1 MLYGIIDI
9 GSNTIRMNIYKIDGR
24 QFHLLLSKKE
34 AVGLVQY
41 VKKSVMTQEGID
53 RLAACLTQF
62 REMIELLHLD
72 GYSAFATA
80 SLRNIDNSQDVID
93 AIFQKCQVPIDLLTG
108 AQEGRISFHGAIYGL
123 THQNGIYVD
132 TGGGSSEV
140 ILYDKRQIG
149 FVASLPIGSLN
160 LYNKYVKN
168 IIPTKSEIKTIQ
180 ERIEKEL
187 TTIDRKK
194 SILKAEDLSVTG
206 GSMRAIR
213 ALLISLRWIEK
224 DVYEFDALMI
234 RQLVKY
240 LQEDEGKTIHRFL
253 KVKPDRVHTMF
264 PGLLIIDTIAQYT
277 KAKRIQVSV
286 NGVREGYLME
296 KILGE

>member
-41 VKKSVMTQEGID
+41 VKKSVMSQEGID

-93 AIFQKCQVPIDLLTG
+93 AIFQKCQVPIDLLSG

-123 THQNGIYVD
+123 AHQNGIYVD

-213 ALLISLRWIEK
+213 SVLVSLRWIEK
-224 DVYEFDALMI
+224 DVYEFDASMI

-277 KAKRIQVSV
+277 KAKRIQVSM

>member
-41 VKKSVMTQEGID
+41 VKKSVMSQEGID

-80 SLRNIDNSQDVID
+80 SLRNIDNSEDVID
-93 AIFQKCQVPIDLLTG
+93 AIFQKCQVPIDLLSG

-123 THQNGIYVD
+123 AHQSGIYID

-213 ALLISLRWIEK
+213 SLLISLRWIEK
-224 DVYEFDALMI
+224 DVYEFDASMI

-277 KAKRIQVSV
+277 KAKRIQVSM

>member
-41 VKKSVMTQEGID
+41 VKKSVMSQEGID

-93 AIFQKCQVPIDLLTG
+93 AIFQKCQVPIDLLSG

-123 THQNGIYVD
+123 AHQNGIYVD

-213 ALLISLRWIEK
+213 ILLISLRWIEK
-224 DVYEFDALMI
+224 DVYEFDASMI

-277 KAKRIQVSV
+277 KAKRIQVSM

>member
-9 GSNTIRMNIYKIDGR
+9 GSNTIRMNIYKIDGH

-41 VKKSVMTQEGID
+41 VKKSMMSQEGID
-53 RLAACLTQF
+53 RLAECLNQF
-62 REMIELLHLD
+62 RDMIELLHLD

-93 AIFQKCQVPIDLLTG
+93 AIFQKCQVPIDLLSG

-123 THQNGIYVD
+123 AHQNGIYVD

-140 ILYDKRQIG
+140 ILYDRRQIG
-149 FVASLPIGSLN
+149 YVASLPIGSLN

-187 TTIDRKK
+187 AAIDRKK
-194 SILKAEDLSVTG
+194 SILKAEDLSITG

-213 ALLISLRWIEK
+213 SVLVSLRWIEK
-224 DVYEFDALMI
+224 DVYEFDASMI

-240 LQEDEGKTIHRFL
+240 LQEDEGKTVHLFL

-277 KAKRIQVSV
+277 KAKRIQVST

>member
-41 VKKSVMTQEGID
+41 VKKSVMSQEGID
-53 RLAACLTQF
+53 RLAACLIQF

-224 DVYEFDALMI
+224 DVYEFDASMI

-277 KAKRIQVSV
+277 KAKRIQVSL

>member
-1 MLYGIIDI
+1 
-9 GSNTIRMNIYKIDGR
+9 
-24 QFHLLLSKKE
+24 
-34 AVGLVQY
+34 
-41 VKKSVMTQEGID
+41 
-53 RLAACLTQF
+53 
-62 REMIELLHLD
+62 
-72 GYSAFATA
+72 
-80 SLRNIDNSQDVID
+80 
-93 AIFQKCQVPIDLLTG
+93 
-108 AQEGRISFHGAIYGL
+108 
-123 THQNGIYVD
+123 
-132 TGGGSSEV
+132 
-140 ILYDKRQIG
+140 
-149 FVASLPIGSLN
+149 ASLPIGSLN

-213 ALLISLRWIEK
+213 SLLISLRWIEK
-224 DVYEFDALMI
+224 DVYEFDASMI

-277 KAKRIQVSV
+277 KAKRIQVSM

>member
-41 VKKSVMTQEGID
+41 VKKSVMSQEGID

-93 AIFQKCQVPIDLLTG
+93 AIFQKCQVPIDLLSG

-123 THQNGIYVD
+123 AHQSGIYID

-213 ALLISLRWIEK
+213 SLLISLRWIEK
-224 DVYEFDALMI
+224 DVYEFDASMI

-277 KAKRIQVSV
+277 KAKRIQVSM

>member
-41 VKKSVMTQEGID
+41 VKKSVMSQEGID
-53 RLAACLTQF
+53 RLAECLNQF
-62 REMIELLHLD
+62 RDMIELLHLD

-80 SLRNIDNSQDVID
+80 SLRNIDNSQDVIN
-93 AIFQKCQVPIDLLTG
+93 AIFQKCQVPIDLLSG

-123 THQNGIYVD
+123 AHQSGIYID

-213 ALLISLRWIEK
+213 SLLISLRWIEK
-224 DVYEFDALMI
+224 DVYEFDASMI

-277 KAKRIQVSV
+277 KAKRIQVSM

>member
-41 VKKSVMTQEGID
+41 VKKSVMSQEGID

-93 AIFQKCQVPIDLLTG
+93 AIFQKCQVPIDLLSG

-123 THQNGIYVD
+123 AHQSGIYID

-213 ALLISLRWIEK
+213 ILLISLRWIEK
-224 DVYEFDALMI
+224 DVYEFDASMI

-277 KAKRIQVSV
+277 KAKRIQVSM

>member
-9 GSNTIRMNIYKIDGR
+9 GSNTIRMNIYKIDGH

-41 VKKSVMTQEGID
+41 VKKSVMSQEGID
-53 RLAACLTQF
+53 RLAECLNQF
-62 REMIELLHLD
+62 RDMIELLHLD

-80 SLRNIDNSQDVID
+80 SLRNIDNSEDVIN
-93 AIFQKCQVPIDLLTG
+93 AIFKRCRVRIDLLSG

-123 THQNGIYVD
+123 AHQNGIYVD

-140 ILYDKRQIG
+140 VLYDRRQIG
-149 FVASLPIGSLN
+149 YVASLPIGSLN

-187 TTIDRKK
+187 AAIDRKK
-194 SILKAEDLSVTG
+194 SILKAEDLSITG

-213 ALLISLRWIEK
+213 SVLVSLRWIEK
-224 DVYEFDALMI
+224 DVYEFDVSMLK
-234 RQLVKY
+234 QLVKY
-240 LQEDEGKTIHRFL
+240 LQEDEGKTVHLFL

-277 KAKRIQVSV
+277 KAKRIQVST

>member
-41 VKKSVMTQEGID
+41 VKKSVMSQEGID
-53 RLAACLTQF
+53 RLAACLIQF

-93 AIFQKCQVPIDLLTG
+93 AIFQKCQVPIDLLSG

-123 THQNGIYVD
+123 AHQSGIYID

-180 ERIEKEL
+180 ERIGKEL

-213 ALLISLRWIEK
+213 ALLISLRCIDK
-224 DVYEFDALMI
+224 DVYEFDASMI

-240 LQEDEGKTIHRFL
+240 LQEDEGKTIHLFL

-277 KAKRIQVSV
+277 KAKRIQVST

>member
-1 MLYGIIDI
+1 MLYGIVDI
-9 GSNTIRMNIYKIDGR
+9 GSNTIRMNIYKIDER

-93 AIFQKCQVPIDLLTG
+93 AIFQKCQVPIDLLSG

-224 DVYEFDALMI
+224 DVYEFDASMI

-277 KAKRIQVSV
+277 KAKRIQVSL

>member
-9 GSNTIRMNIYKIDGR
+9 GSNTIRMNIYKIEGHH
-24 QFHLLLSKKE
+24 FNLLLSKKE

-41 VKKSVMTQEGID
+41 VKKSVMSQEGID
-53 RLAACLTQF
+53 RLAECLDQF
-62 REMIELLHLD
+62 REMIDILHLD

-80 SLRNIDNSQDVID
+80 SLRNINNSQDVID
-93 AIFQKCQVPIDLLTG
+93 AIDQKCHVHIDLLSG

-123 THQNGIYVD
+123 SHQNGIYVD

-149 FVASLPIGSLN
+149 FVASLPVGSLN

-168 IIPTKSEIKTIQ
+168 IIPTKSEIKEIQ
-180 ERIEKEL
+180 ERILKEL
-187 TTIDRKK
+187 NAIDRKK
-194 SILKAEDLSVTG
+194 SVLKADDLSVTG

-213 ALLISLRWIEK
+213 SLLISMRWIEK
-224 DVYEFDALMI
+224 EVYEFDASML
-234 RQLVKY
+234 RRLVKS
-240 LQEDEGKTIHRFL
+240 LQEDESKTIHLFL

-264 PGLLIIDTIAQYT
+264 TGLLIIDTLAQYT
-277 KAKRIQVSV
+277 KAKRIQVST

>member
-41 VKKSVMTQEGID
+41 VKKSVMSQEGID

-93 AIFQKCQVPIDLLTG
+93 AIFQKCQVPIDLLSG

-123 THQNGIYVD
+123 AHQNGIYVD

-168 IIPTKSEIKTIQ
+168 IIPTKSEIKMIQ

-213 ALLISLRWIEK
+213 ILLISLRWIEK
-224 DVYEFDALMI
+224 DVYEFDASMI

-277 KAKRIQVSV
+277 KAKRIQVSM

>member
-224 DVYEFDALMI
+224 DVYEFDASMI

>member
-41 VKKSVMTQEGID
+41 VKKSVMSQEGID

-93 AIFQKCQVPIDLLTG
+93 AIFQKCHVPIDLLSG

-123 THQNGIYVD
+123 AHQSGIYID

-213 ALLISLRWIEK
+213 SLLISLRWIEK
-224 DVYEFDALMI
+224 DVYEFDASMI

-277 KAKRIQVSV
+277 KAKRIQVSM

>member
-9 GSNTIRMNIYKIDGR
+9 GSNTIRMNIYKIDGH

-41 VKKSVMTQEGID
+41 VKKSVMSQEGID
-53 RLAACLTQF
+53 RLAECLNQF
-62 REMIELLHLD
+62 RDMIELLHLD

-93 AIFQKCQVPIDLLTG
+93 AIFQKCQVPIDLLSG

-123 THQNGIYVD
+123 AHQNGIYVD

-140 ILYDKRQIG
+140 ILYDRRQIG
-149 FVASLPIGSLN
+149 YVASLPIGSLN

-168 IIPTKSEIKTIQ
+168 IIPTKSEIRTIQ

-187 TTIDRKK
+187 AAIDRKK
-194 SILKAEDLSVTG
+194 SILKAEDLSITG

-213 ALLISLRWIEK
+213 SLLISLRWIEK
-224 DVYEFDALMI
+224 DVYEFDASMI

-240 LQEDEGKTIHRFL
+240 LQEDEGKTVHLFL

-277 KAKRIQVSV
+277 KAKRIQVST

>member
-9 GSNTIRMNIYKIDGR
+9 GSNTIRMNIYKIDGH
-24 QFHLLLSKKE
+24 QFDLLLSKKE

-41 VKKSVMTQEGID
+41 VKKSMMSQEGID
-53 RLAACLTQF
+53 RLAECLNQF
-62 REMIELLHLD
+62 RDMIELLHLD

-80 SLRNIDNSQDVID
+80 SLRNIDNSEDVID
-93 AIFQKCQVPIDLLTG
+93 AIFQKCQVPIDLLSG

-123 THQNGIYVD
+123 AHQNGIYVD

-187 TTIDRKK
+187 AAIDRKK
-194 SILKAEDLSVTG
+194 SILKAEDLSITG

-213 ALLISLRWIEK
+213 SLLISLRWIEK
-224 DVYEFDALMI
+224 DVYEFDASMI

-240 LQEDEGKTIHRFL
+240 LQEDEGKTVHLFL

-277 KAKRIQVSV
+277 KAKRIQVST

>member
-9 GSNTIRMNIYKIDGR
+9 GSNTIRMNIYKIDGLR
-24 QFHLLLSKKE
+24 FHLLLSKKE

-41 VKKSVMTQEGID
+41 VKKSVMSQEGID

-80 SLRNIDNSQDVID
+80 SLRNIDNSQDVIE
-93 AIFQKCQVPIDLLTG
+93 AIFQKCQVPIDLLSG

-123 THQNGIYVD
+123 AHQSGIYID

-213 ALLISLRWIEK
+213 ILLISLRWIEK
-224 DVYEFDALMI
+224 DVYEFDASMI

-277 KAKRIQVSV
+277 KAKRIQVSM